1 MTDLNDELIVLLDK
15 EVAILESG
23 DFRELDALIADKE
36 MLIDQAL
43 EQNIAVDE
51 ALKSKLERSQS
62 LLSASI
68 EGVRSVQ
75 ERIHSIRKVHGSISY
90 YSASGQCH
98 EKQLG
103 QAQKLSK
110 RS

>member
-1 MTDLNDELIVLLDK
+1 MTSLNDELIVLLDK
-15 EVAILESG
+15 EVAILERG

-43 EQNIAVDE
+43 EQNIAVDQ

>member
-1 MTDLNDELIVLLDK
+1 MTDLNAELIVLLDK
-15 EVAILESG
+15 EVAILERG
-23 DFRELDALIADKE
+23 DFRELDALIVDKE

-43 EQNIAVDE
+43 EQNIAVDQT
-51 ALKSKLERSQS
+51 LKSKLERSQS

-98 EKQLG
+98 KKQLG

>member
-1 MTDLNDELIVLLDK
+1 MTDLNDELTAVLDK
-15 EVAILESG
+15 EVAILERG
-23 DFRELDALIADKE
+23 DFDELDALIADKE
-36 MLIDQAL
+36 RLINQVL
-43 EQNIAVDE
+43 EQNVAVDQ

-68 EGVRSVQ
+68 EGVRLVQ
-75 ERIHSIRKVHGSISY
+75 ERIHSIRKVHGSISF